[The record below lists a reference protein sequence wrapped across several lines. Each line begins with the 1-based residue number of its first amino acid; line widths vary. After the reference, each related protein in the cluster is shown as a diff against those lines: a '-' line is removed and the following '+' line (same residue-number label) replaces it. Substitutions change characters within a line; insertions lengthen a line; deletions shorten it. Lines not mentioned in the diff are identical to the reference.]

1 VHIHSRERIFL
12 RASDPLLGQ
21 QLGNYLIQQA
31 LGQGGMARVY
41 KGLDVSLKRPVAVK
55 VMGEALR
62 QSDLYAQRFER
73 EAQAVANLHHP
84 NIVSIFYF
92 GNHDSLYYLVM
103 EYIDGTD
110 LEVVMRN
117 YADHQ
122 ELMPYADVM
131 RILEAMA
138 SALDYAHEQGV
149 IHRDVKPSNIMVER
163 NGRPVL
169 TDFGLALR
177 VSEGTVGDTFG
188 TPHYISP
195 EQAQNS
201 ANAVPQS
208 DLYSLGVIAYEMLAG
223 TVPFDDPSP
232 TALAMQHI
240 MAAVPSPRL
249 FNPKLSEGVE
259 QVLFKVLAKEPSE
272 RYGTG
277 VEFVRGLRESLEAM
291 LRSPRAVNVLSN
303 LSTAEEETA
312 RHVSMQTVLD
322 KVHQELAMEQAVGQT
337 VTRSA
342 EDTMKSTGLGSRVG
356 GLLPYIVATS
366 IAVIALVVVALIVSS
381 SANRPAAAP
390 TDAALLVAVTSSP
403 TSLPPSQTLI
413 PSATPLAPSS
423 TSLPPTDTPAPV
435 NIISPPSQIRP
446 TETPIPPSATL
457 IPPTETMLP
466 PSASPIPPTETPIP
480 PTATP
485 ILATETMLPP
495 SASPIPP
502 TETPIPPTATP
513 ILPTVTEVLLSETP
527 TTADQPAGPTS
538 APSNWL
544 PVHFVYNNDAFFW
557 LNDSNRNID
566 SRPIVFER
574 IGGTGRFEGNR
585 WAYWTME
592 AGRCMEIA
600 FAEVRNPVRP
610 NGCRPNAF
618 FTPTRSQNTNFWT
631 GSGQFHILWNGTEI
645 AVCEISAGQCSAFVP
660 PA

>member
-1 VHIHSRERIFL
+1 MK
-12 RASDPLLGQ
+12 ASDPLLGQ

-41 KGLDVSLKRPVAVK
+41 KGLDLSLKRPVAVK

-110 LEVVMRN
+110 LEVVMRS

-208 DLYSLGVIAYEMLAG
+208 DLYSLGVVAYEMLAG

-249 FNPKLSEGVE
+249 FNPKLSEGLE
-259 QVLFKVLAKEPSE
+259 QVLFKVLAKEPRE
-272 RYGTG
+272 RYLTG
-277 VEFVRGLRESLEAM
+277 AEFTRSLRQSLEAM
-291 LRSPRAVNVLSN
+291 LRSPSAVNVLSN
-303 LSTAEEETA
+303 PSAAEEETA

-322 KVHQELAMEQAVGQT
+322 KVHQELAMEQAIGQT

-342 EDTMKSTGLGSRVG
+342 EDTVKSTGLRSRVG
-356 GLLPYIVATS
+356 GLLPYIVATT

-381 SANRPAAAP
+381 SANRSAAAP
-390 TDAALLVAVTSSP
+390 TDSALIVAAVSSP
-403 TSLPPSQTLI
+403 TSIPPTETPI
-413 PSATPLAPSS
+413 PPSATPLLPSP
-423 TSLPPTDTPAPV
+423 TALLPTDTSAPV
-435 NIISPPSQIRP
+435 NVISPPSPPPTATPLPPIVTPIPP
-446 TETPIPPSATL
+446 TETPLPPSATL
-457 IPPTETMLP
+457 IPPTETPVP
-466 PSASPIPPTETPIP
+466 PSATPISPTATEVLPSETPI
-480 PTATP
+480 
-485 ILATETMLPP
+485 
-495 SASPIPP
+495 S
-502 TETPIPPTATP
+502 
-513 ILPTVTEVLLSETP
+513 
-527 TTADQPAGPTS
+527 ADQSAGPTS
-538 APSNWL
+538 APSDWL
-544 PVHFVYNNDAFFW
+544 PVRFIYNNDAFFW
-557 LNDSNRNID
+557 VNDSNRNID

-592 AGRCMEIA
+592 SGRCMEIA
-600 FAEVRNPVRP
+600 FTDARNPARP

-618 FTPTRSQNTNFWT
+618 FTPTRNQNTNFWT
-631 GSGQFHILWNGTEI
+631 GSGQFHVLWNGTEI
-645 AVCEISAGQCSAFVP
+645 AVCEIAAGQCSASVP